1 LQTDGRYRTEPFYK
15 TDATMNSA
23 GGHLATLRDLARW
36 TIVQMDSGM
45 IDGRRAFP
53 AAAVSLSHQL
63 IAKQTRD
70 QSRRFAFFDREGW
83 GAGWDLGSYEG
94 ERMVSRFGGYHT
106 TRSHLSF
113 LPRRRV
119 GVVALST
126 GGLGSSLTDVVA
138 ALTYDLEAG
147 RPEARS
153 KAAERLKELEGRL
166 AMTRQRTA
174 AEDSIRAARQR
185 QPLGRPLADFAGA
198 YREPSYGEIVFVEGD
213 GRLEY
218 RWGAQY
224 GPAEIY
230 DAAQSQLRI
239 EIAGSGNVVSF
250 RFDGAGPAGSLEVQ
264 GVTFLRTR

>member
-1 LQTDGRYRTEPFYK
+1 
-15 TDATMNSA
+15 
-23 GGHLATLRDLARW
+23 
-36 TIVQMDSGM
+36 
-45 IDGRRAFP
+45 
-53 AAAVSLSHQL
+53 
-63 IAKQTRD
+63 
-70 QSRRFAFFDREGW
+70 
-83 GAGWDLGSYEG
+83 
-94 ERMVSRFGGYHT
+94 
-106 TRSHLSF
+106 
-113 LPRRRV
+113 
-119 GVVALST
+119 VALST

-138 ALTYDLEAG
+138 ALAYDLEAG